1 MEYKFETLQ
10 VHAGYSPEPGT
21 GARAVPIYQ
30 TTAYQ
35 FENAS
40 DAAAQFAL
48 EKQGHIYSR
57 IANPTTAVLEQRINA
72 LEE

>member
-10 VHAGYSPEPGT
+10 VHAGYSPEAGT

-48 EKQGHIYSR
+48 
-57 IANPTTAVLEQRINA
+57 
-72 LEE
+72 